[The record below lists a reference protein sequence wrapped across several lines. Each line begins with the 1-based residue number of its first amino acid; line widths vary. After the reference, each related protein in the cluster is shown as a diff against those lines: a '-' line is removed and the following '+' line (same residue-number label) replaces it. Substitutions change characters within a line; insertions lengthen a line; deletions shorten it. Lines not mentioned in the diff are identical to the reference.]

1 MIAYFILLKVIAV
14 TMQGI
19 KRKIVYVSTFE
30 FIAIFMTSLLLA
42 LLSDQSMS
50 HTSVAGIASSL
61 IAIVW
66 NLVYNTLFEYW
77 ESKQQKKGRSVL
89 RRIVHATLFEAGLVA
104 MLVPL
109 FAWWLDITLW
119 QAFVYDIGL
128 IIFFLCY
135 TFIFN
140 LCFDRIFGLPASA
153 QPAPSK

>member
-1 MIAYFILLKVIAV
+1 
-14 TMQGI
+14 MQGI
-19 KRKIVYVSTFE
+19 KRKIVYVSMFE
-30 FIAIFMTSLLLA
+30 FIAIFMTSLLLT
-42 LLSDQSMS
+42 LLSNQSMS
-50 HTSVAGIASSL
+50 HTAVAGIASSL

-109 FAWWLDITLW
+109 FAWWLGITLW
-119 QAFVYDIGL
+119 QALVYDISL

-153 QPAPSK
+153 QPVPTK